1 MASSWYLINNSPVY
15 NNGYENEEI
24 ENYKYDALK
33 ELLGEDLP
41 ISNVVQIINSDLSV
55 TSEFRA
61 IVQNN
66 TSDGVEKSYERSIVA
81 TIGILSTGDYIK
93 YDNRIWLVSSAV
105 GNNNIYEK
113 AIMQLTNF
121 IIKFQHPTTGAILSY
136 PCITSNKTQGTG
148 ENEGKYITLPD
159 GRKSV
164 LLPFDESTILLR
176 NGNRFFLDKHPT
188 EPTPYKITH
197 VDTTTYNY
205 GDKGLIELIVVEDQL
220 QDDDR
225 PDLGVCDYFEPTTP
239 SNPVEGGYV
248 KINTDSLIVGFTT
261 TLIPTFYSEDG
272 IVQNGLIALWDINKP
287 DRVTVSCVDN
297 KCKITVPDDYDFL
310 NQKVVVTVSDTN
322 GNYSSTFE
330 LVIRGW

>member
-33 ELLGEDLP
+33 ELLGEDSP

-66 TSDGVEKSYERSIVA
+66 TSDGVEKSYKRSIVA

-121 IIKFQHPTTGAILSY
+121 IIKF
-136 PCITSNKTQGTG
+136 
-148 ENEGKYITLPD
+148 
-159 GRKSV
+159 
-164 LLPFDESTILLR
+164 
-176 NGNRFFLDKHPT
+176 
-188 EPTPYKITH
+188 
-197 VDTTTYNY
+197 
-205 GDKGLIELIVVEDQL
+205 
-220 QDDDR
+220 
-225 PDLGVCDYFEPTTP
+225 
-239 SNPVEGGYV
+239 
-248 KINTDSLIVGFTT
+248 
-261 TLIPTFYSEDG
+261 
-272 IVQNGLIALWDINKP
+272 
-287 DRVTVSCVDN
+287 
-297 KCKITVPDDYDFL
+297 
-310 NQKVVVTVSDTN
+310 
-322 GNYSSTFE
+322 
-330 LVIRGW
+330 

>member
-1 MASSWYLINNSPVY
+1 MDISYFQKINNTYKAKSNKEVQLY
-15 NNGYENEEI
+15 HLKNHINNRFTDTIDYYSVLVNDKIQDLLIIRTNDHFQKIIKARPNE
-24 ENYKYDALK
+24 DFDV
-33 ELLGEDLP
+33 GDC
-41 ISNVVQIINSDLSV
+41 INFD
-55 TSEFRA
+55 
-61 IVQNN
+61 NN
-66 TSDGVEKSYERSIVA
+66 
-81 TIGILSTGDYIK
+81 
-93 YDNRIWLVSSAV
+93 IWLVISKDMCNQV
-105 GNNNIYEK
+105 YTTG
-113 AIMQLTNF
+113 IMQLTNF

-248 KINTDSLIVGFTT
+248 KINISSLMIGITT
-261 TLIPTFYSEDG
+261 VINPTFYSNEG
-272 IVQNGLIALWDINKP
+272 AVQNDVIALWDINKP
-287 DRVTVSCVDN
+287 DGVTVSYVDN
-297 KCKITVPDDYDFL
+297 KCKITIPDDYNL
-310 NQKVVVTVSDTN
+310 LGESVVIKVSDGD